1 MEWHELNNWAQA
13 LLIKI
18 NAITGW
24 TIPEETT
31 DILVDQFRKKLTES
45 YANCN
50 PDEIEY
56 AFRNYGTGVKDW
68 GKQMNLSLID
78 EVMIP
83 YLARR
88 FELSRL
94 EEEKSKPV
102 NQIEYKEDMSMEA
115 MQMWFEEVKEK
126 IKNGQI
132 SIEFISPMLYDWMDK
147 NGNISKTRE
156 EKHDILIR
164 ATNYRLSKLR
174 EELEN
179 EDNATN
185 RYNLSEFVR
194 MMDNRK
200 LEGSE
205 ASKVKILAKQI
216 CFFETV
222 SAAL

>member
-1 MEWHELNNWAQA
+1 MQWHELDNWAQA
-13 LLIKI
+13 LLVKI

-24 TIPEETT
+24 TIPDETT
-31 DILVDQFRKKLTES
+31 DILVDQFRKKIAES

-83 YLARR
+83 YLGRR
-88 FELSRL
+88 LELSRL
-94 EEEKSKPV
+94 EEEKSKPIH
-102 NQIEYKEDMSMEA
+102 QIENKEDMSMEA
-115 MQMWFEEVKEK
+115 MQMWFEEIKEK
-126 IKNGQI
+126 VKSGNILL
-132 SIEFISPMLYDWMDK
+132 EFISPMLYEWMDS
-147 NGNISKTRE
+147 NGNINKTRE
-156 EKHDILIR
+156 EKFEYVRR

-179 EDNATN
+179 EDCAIN

-194 MMDNRK
+194 MMNAGT

-205 ASKVKILAKQI
+205 ASKVKILAKQM
-216 CFFETV
+216 CFFEIV
-222 SAAL
+222 SNS